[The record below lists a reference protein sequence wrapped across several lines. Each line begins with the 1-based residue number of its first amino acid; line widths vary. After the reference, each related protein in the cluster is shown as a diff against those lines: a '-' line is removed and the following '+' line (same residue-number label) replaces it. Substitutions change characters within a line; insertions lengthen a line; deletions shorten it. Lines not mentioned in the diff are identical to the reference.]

1 MSTHQHTPGPI
12 QTVTTRYARLAL
24 SPLALAALTLAS
36 LAILLM
42 VFGYGIRLALATAA
56 GQHLTPLPTAATI
69 ALSYS
74 AAALTIPALA
84 AQLHALRN
92 PAAPALRPHH
102 AATIATLIALDTAL
116 IIPHT
121 EPLAWAALA
130 ALALAATLPLITA
143 PRTRPRL
150 TRTDFTPVSLTG
162 AALLTM
168 TSLFLTPTQAPLLIA
183 TAAAAHLLTQAEW
196 TPTTQHRTT
205 TPDHAPASARSEA
218 TRHRAH
224 AQHL

>member
-1 MSTHQHTPGPI
+1 MTAHQHTPGPI
-12 QTVTTRYARLAL
+12 QTITNRYARLAL
-24 SPLALAALTLAS
+24 SPLALAGLALAS
-36 LAILLM
+36 LAILLL

-56 GQHLTPLPTAATI
+56 GQHLTPLPTAAAI

-74 AAALTIPALA
+74 TAALTIPALA

-92 PAAPALRPHH
+92 PAATALRPHH
-102 AATIATLIALDTAL
+102 AATIATLIALDAAL
-116 IIPHT
+116 LMPHT

-130 ALALAATLPLITA
+130 ALALAAALPLLTA

-162 AALLTM
+162 TALLTL
-168 TSLFLTPTQAPLLIA
+168 TALFLTPAQAPLLIA

-205 TPDHAPASARSEA
+205 TPNHAPASARSEA
-218 TRHRAH
+218 TRPRTYAR
-224 AQHL
+224 HL